1 MDIKKLK
8 LTPGGAENKHIMTS
22 KKGIKYEV
30 VPQTGGQS
38 IMFSLNDWAT
48 IDHDEHDKIVL
59 EKGEYAK
66 TNQMEYNPFTKTI
79 SYVYD

>member
-1 MDIKKLK
+1 MNVKKLK
-8 LTPGGAENKHIMTS
+8 LTPGGVENKHMMTS
-22 KKGIKYEV
+22 KKEFKHEI
-30 VPQTGGQS
+30 VPETGGQS

-48 IDHDEHDKIVL
+48 IDHDEHKAIVL

-66 TNQMEYNPFTKTI
+66 TNQMEFNPFTKTI